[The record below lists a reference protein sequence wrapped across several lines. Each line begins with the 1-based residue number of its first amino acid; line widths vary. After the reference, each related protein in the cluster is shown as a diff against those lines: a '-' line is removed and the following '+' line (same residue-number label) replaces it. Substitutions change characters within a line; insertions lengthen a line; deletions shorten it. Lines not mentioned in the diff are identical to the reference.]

1 MHPSRNQPNPCK
13 ATIAHDFEGTW
24 VTALDS
30 RCKRVRAIRWELDD
44 GRRTDEVQLDG
55 IIRTA
60 IQPQRRHYA
69 SLTAGDHARTNWMTK
84 VYLENMS

>member
-13 ATIAHDFEGTW
+13 ATIVHYFEGTR

-30 RCKRVRAIRWELDD
+30 RRKRVRAIPCELDD

-60 IQPQRRHYA
+60 IQPQHRRYA
-69 SLTAGDHARTNWMTK
+69 SLTARDQAKTNWMTK
-84 VYLENMS
+84 V